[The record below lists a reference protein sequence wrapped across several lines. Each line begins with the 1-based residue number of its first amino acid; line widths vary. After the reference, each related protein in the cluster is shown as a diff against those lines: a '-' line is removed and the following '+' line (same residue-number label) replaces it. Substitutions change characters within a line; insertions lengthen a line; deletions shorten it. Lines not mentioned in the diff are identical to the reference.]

1 MTLLAVCFQ
10 YKRNIHI
17 STQELLFHCPHI
29 ENVCDSLHTVCR
41 FEKRQTVFRLITNG
55 CFLNQLHL
63 ERQKTVLFTFKQQ
76 IIMWKSYDFS
86 SFYTSADLWN
96 RCHSNAQKY
105 VDGHLDEAKRY
116 ALSSENWMAEWK
128 IYQVI
133 TQKYRP
139 YFSSARK
146 QKRLA
151 SAPHFV
157 FSKANRKT

>member
-1 MTLLAVCFQ
+1 MTLLAVCFH

-17 STQELLFHCPHI
+17 STQEALFHYPHI

-41 FEKRQTVFRLITNG
+41 FVYLGYHKR
-55 CFLNQLHL
+55 FLNQLHL

-157 FSKANRKT
+157 FSKADRKT